1 MRVTVLKGGWSAERE
16 VSLVSGKGI
25 AEAARTLGHAVTEL
39 DLGATAADG
48 ATFPARLL
56 ATKPDV
62 VFNALHG
69 TPGEDGTVQGL
80 MDLMGIRYTH
90 SGVTT
95 SAIAIDKELT
105 KKILVPA
112 GVKMPGGRIVR
123 SESLFERDPLPR
135 PYVLKPVNEGSSVGV
150 AIVTAESNY
159 GTPIARTA
167 PGPWANYPELLA
179 EPFIAG
185 LELTVAVLDHL
196 PSGVGEPLAVTELKP
211 TSGFYDYEAK
221 YTDGRTL
228 HVCPAEIPPM
238 ITVMA
243 LEQAALAHRALGCR
257 GVSRS
262 DFRYDPAEGPNGL
275 YLLEVNTQPGMT
287 PLSLVPE
294 QAKVR
299 GISYEALVGRLIESA
314 LA

>member
-25 AEAARTLGHAVTEL
+25 AEAARSLGHSVTEL

-48 ATFPARLL
+48 ASFPDRLL

-69 TPGEDGTVQGL
+69 TPGEDGSVQGV

-112 GVKMPGGRIVR
+112 GVKMPGGRIVQ
-123 SESLFERDPLPR
+123 SESLFAGDPLPR

-159 GTPIARTA
+159 GTPIARST
-167 PGPWANYPELLA
+167 PGPWQDYPELLA

-196 PSGVGEPLAVTELKP
+196 PTGIGEPLAVTELKP
-211 TSGFYDYEAK
+211 TTGFYDYEAK
-221 YTDGRTL
+221 YTDGRTV
-228 HVCPAEIPPM
+228 HVCPADIPPM
-238 ITVMA
+238 VTVMA
-243 LEQAALAHRALGCR
+243 LEQAALAHRALGCK
-257 GVSRS
+257 GVSRA
-262 DFRYDPAEGPNGL
+262 DFRYDPAEGLAGL

-294 QAKVR
+294 QARVR